1 MTFTRIHT
9 EGDLIPTDTLEEI
22 AAGESA
28 GQQVSDFRPSR
39 TTRLTVM
46 EKPTRPGRRVG
57 LACLGARSAAFGEAR
72 MNATI
77 QPSLC
82 TLRTSVV

>member
-22 AAGESA
+22 AAGEAA

-39 TTRLTVM
+39 TARLT
-46 EKPTRPGRRVG
+46 EKILTDWASKEVTRCCDVRP
-57 LACLGARSAAFGEAR
+57 
-72 MNATI
+72 
-77 QPSLC
+77 Q
-82 TLRTSVV
+82 

>member
-22 AAGESA
+22 AAGEAA

-39 TTRLTVM
+39 TTRLT
-46 EKPTRPGRRVG
+46 EKI
-57 LACLGARSAAFGEAR
+57 LADWASK
-72 MNATI
+72 
-77 QPSLC
+77 
-82 TLRTSVV
+82 